1 MALLELQNL
10 QKHFGKTQVLRDLSL
25 QVEEGQFVTLLGPSG
40 CGKTT
45 TLRIVAGLTDPDG
58 GDVLLEGRSMLRL
71 PPEKR
76 ELNTVFQNYALFPH
90 MNVEKNVAYALRLMG
105 MPARQRAARVA
116 EMLKLVQMEG
126 YEKRMPDK
134 LSGGQR
140 QRIAIA
146 RAVAPGRKLLLLDE
160 PLGALDLKLRRQMQE
175 EIKGLQK
182 ELGIAFLYITHDQE
196 EALNMS
202 DRIGILHEGRL
213 EQLGTPEEIY
223 ERPTSRFAA
232 EFIGQSTLLPC
243 RVLAVGTEEMTL
255 AFAGQKLPARATA
268 GFRAGDEALVCLRNE
283 RVACLSPEAAAEAAL
298 PGTLVSRHYA
308 GGSVRYV
315 IELDAGPRVVC
326 VAPSAGDAA
335 FRPGQRVRAGW
346 NPRETAVVR

>member
-175 EIKGLQK
+175 EIKGK
-182 ELGIAFLYITHDQE
+182 SPGA
-196 EALNMS
+196 
-202 DRIGILHEGRL
+202 
-213 EQLGTPEEIY
+213 
-223 ERPTSRFAA
+223 FAA
-232 EFIGQSTLLPC
+232 PGAGSGLNADRDGDRTAAPGRSSSRC
-243 RVLAVGTEEMTL
+243 RRRRW
-255 AFAGQKLPARATA
+255 ARY
-268 GFRAGDEALVCLRNE
+268 RCRN
-283 RVACLSPEAAAEAAL
+283 
-298 PGTLVSRHYA
+298 
-308 GGSVRYV
+308 
-315 IELDAGPRVVC
+315 
-326 VAPSAGDAA
+326 
-335 FRPGQRVRAGW
+335 
-346 NPRETAVVR
+346 

>member
-90 MNVEKNVAYALRLMG
+90 MNVERNVAYALRLMG
-105 MPARQRAARVA
+105 MPARQREARVA

-175 EIKGLQK
+175 EIKGMQK

-243 RVLAVGTEEMTL
+243 RVLAVGTEGMTL
-255 AFAGQKLPARATA
+255 DFAGQKLPARATA

-298 PGTLVSRHYA
+298 RRRQRALRH
-308 GGSVRYV
+308 
-315 IELDAGPRVVC
+315 
-326 VAPSAGDAA
+326 
-335 FRPGQRVRAGW
+335 
-346 NPRETAVVR
+346 

>member
-105 MPARQRAARVA
+105 MSARQREARVA

-126 YEKRMPDK
+126 YE
-134 LSGGQR
+134 
-140 QRIAIA
+140 
-146 RAVAPGRKLLLLDE
+146 
-160 PLGALDLKLRRQMQE
+160 
-175 EIKGLQK
+175 
-182 ELGIAFLYITHDQE
+182 
-196 EALNMS
+196 
-202 DRIGILHEGRL
+202 
-213 EQLGTPEEIY
+213 
-223 ERPTSRFAA
+223 
-232 EFIGQSTLLPC
+232 
-243 RVLAVGTEEMTL
+243 
-255 AFAGQKLPARATA
+255 
-268 GFRAGDEALVCLRNE
+268 
-283 RVACLSPEAAAEAAL
+283 
-298 PGTLVSRHYA
+298 
-308 GGSVRYV
+308 
-315 IELDAGPRVVC
+315 
-326 VAPSAGDAA
+326 
-335 FRPGQRVRAGW
+335 
-346 NPRETAVVR
+346 